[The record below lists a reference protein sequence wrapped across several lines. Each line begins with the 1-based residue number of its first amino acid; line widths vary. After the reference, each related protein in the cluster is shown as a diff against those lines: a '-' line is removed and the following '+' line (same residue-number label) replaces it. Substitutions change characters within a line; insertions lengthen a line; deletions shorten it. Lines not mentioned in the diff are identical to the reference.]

1 MTAVVTT
8 AAARAA
14 ASVRVAPT
22 LDPAKPVAEAAQR
35 LRPGLQRGRRIDA
48 GMLRAAMEDAYGRSG
63 AEGGR
68 DPSTTT
74 ESSQANALVHGG
86 QVCVKDGSV
95 FVLPTEETA
104 DQDLLAGLLASSQAT
119 AYASALLQ
127 HFPSIGHVISAE
139 ASQLRAFGLSGRDI
153 ALLRLVHEI
162 ACRLARA
169 EVRSRP
175 VLSNWPALIA
185 YLQTAMAYQ
194 QIEQFRILFLDR
206 KNTLIADEVQQRGTV
221 SHTPVYPREVV
232 KRALI
237 LNASAL
243 IVVHN
248 HPSGDPKPS
257 REDIETT
264 RQLKAAADALEVEL
278 HDHVVIGHGKHASF
292 KSLGLL

>member
-8 AAARAA
+8 AAARAS
-14 ASVRVAPT
+14 ASVRVAPA
-22 LDPAKPVAEAAQR
+22 LDPTRCVAEAAQR
-35 LRPGLQRGRRIDA
+35 LRSGLQHGRHIDA
-48 GMLRAAMEDAYGRSG
+48 AVLRTAMENVHRHRGT
-63 AEGGR
+63 EGGR
-68 DPSTTT
+68 DPSSTT
-74 ESSQANALVHGG
+74 ESTQANAPARGG
-86 QVCVKDGSV
+86 QVCVEGASV
-95 FVLPTEETA
+95 AVQPTEETA
-104 DQDLLAGLLASSQAT
+104 DQDLLAGLLASSQGT

-139 ASQLRAFGLSGRDI
+139 ASQLRAFGLSRRDI
-153 ALLRLVHEI
+153 AVLRLVHEI
-162 ACRLARA
+162 ACRMARA

-175 VLSNWPALIA
+175 LLGNWQALIA

-221 SHTPVYPREVV
+221 SHTPVYPREVM

-248 HPSGDPKPS
+248 HPSGDSKPS

-264 RQLKAAADALEVEL
+264 RELKAAANALEVEL

-292 KSLGLL
+292 RSLGLL